1 MLAKK
6 SPLCLNNPIRK
17 EATAPAPSQF
27 WDFRP
32 DIGLPNIKEK
42 LPEKRSNIVIAGQID
57 LLINGWG

>member
-1 MLAKK
+1 MLANK

-17 EATAPAPSQF
+17 EATALHRPQF
-27 WDFRP
+27 WDFR
-32 DIGLPNIKEK
+32 LPNIQAK